1 MATTIT
7 VSGNGSSGP
16 YSVSAIDWHPYG
28 LLQQQSLVFRLD
40 ASQSA
45 TLLTYGDD
53 YTFDQEAK
61 SITIVGDTLSSQES
75 LRVTR
80 ETPDT
85 FFASLPD
92 LGVADAI
99 SAKSNDLQVMNRLN
113 EVEDDLAQVSG
124 EVSVTYEGDAFTSV
138 SAGSNVTMSVTSGE
152 LLISSSG
159 GGGEGGAAGF
169 TDAQFDYGKPS
180 QSVGNSS
187 ILQLTH
193 ATTGFYGSTEL
204 DQYVIDENLT
214 DQSYVTNAIDTARS
228 GSIKQDRDQALSE
241 YAVKTISNSDGN
253 IGVTNTSGD
262 VELSYTGPDPVA
274 APTGSMVMWCG
285 LSSNLP
291 DGWALCD
298 GSSIDSTSDATF
310 ADLFAVIGTSF
321 GGSGA
326 ASFNLPDMRG
336 NVPVG
341 VNGLSPELGE
351 TGGATESTLNR
362 NQIPKHSHDSGT
374 FETRPHYHHTVGMSS
389 TATRIDDTTA
399 PYISFTRTNSYT
411 LGAVST
417 TPSDGRTGIPKS
429 STSGHVNAEGE
440 IDVIGKTGNDIYSS
454 TSDNTPEGSQQ
465 SVSLMQPYVG
475 VHYIIKK

>member
-1 MATTIT
+1 MATTVT
-7 VSGNGSSGP
+7 VPGNGTSGP

-40 ASQSA
+40 PSQNA

-53 YTFDQEAK
+53 YIFDQGNQ
-61 SITIVGDTLSSQES
+61 SITLVGDTLSFLES
-75 LRVTR
+75 LTITR

-113 EVEDDLAQVSG
+113 EVEADLARVSG
-124 EVSVTYEGDAFTSV
+124 EVSLTFEGEAFTSV
-138 SAGSNVTMSVTSGE
+138 SAGSNVNMAVTNGD
-152 LLISSSG
+152 LIISSTG
-159 GGGEGGAAGF
+159 GGGGGGGGGF
-169 TDAQFDYGKPS
+169 TDATFGYGKPN
-180 QSVGNSS
+180 QSAGTSTF
-187 ILQLTH
+187 LELTH
-193 ATTGFYGSTEL
+193 DTTGFFGSVEL
-204 DQYVIDENLT
+204 DEYVVQQELT
-214 DQSYVTNAIDTARS
+214 NEDFVGTAIEDAVA
-228 GSIKQDRDQALSE
+228 GPVADAIAQAISPF
-241 YAVKTISNSDGN
+241 AVKSISNNDGT
-253 IGVTNTSGD
+253 IGVTNTNGS

-298 GSSIDSTSDATF
+298 GSTIDSTSDATF

-326 ASFNLPDMRG
+326 SSFNLPDMRG

-351 TGGATESTLNR
+351 TGGESTVSLTKSEMPR
-362 NQIPKHSHDSGT
+362 HEHRLTGT
-374 FETRPHYHHTVGMSS
+374 LTFITSVTPQMS
-389 TATRIDDTTA
+389 TEQGDADTTV
-399 PYISFTRTNSYT
+399 RT
-411 LGAVST
+411 
-417 TPSDGRTGIPKS
+417 I
-429 STSGHVNAEGE
+429 STSSGSINPTTTH
-440 IDVIGKTGNDIYSS
+440 TGGTS
-454 TSDNTPEGSQQ
+454 TGGSDQNGAAHNN
-465 SVSLMQPYVG
+465 MQPYVG